1 MAIGD
6 LVARLSVPGAS
17 GVIFTLL
24 DNPGGFF
31 SISGSAIVE
40 AIDAPA
46 GNYPISV
53 QAAGP
58 GFSIVQP
65 AVLTFSG
72 TDAPILDLSKPGNV
86 ELFPGAL

>member
-1 MAIGD
+1 MAVGD
-6 LVARLSVPGAS
+6 LVATLTVPGTS
-17 GVIFTLL
+17 DVIFTLL

-40 AIDAPA
+40 EIATPA
-46 GNYPISV
+46 GTYPISV
-53 QAAGP
+53 QAKGS
-58 GFSIVQP
+58 GISIVQP

-72 TDAPILDLSKPGNV
+72 TDAPILDLSKQSNV